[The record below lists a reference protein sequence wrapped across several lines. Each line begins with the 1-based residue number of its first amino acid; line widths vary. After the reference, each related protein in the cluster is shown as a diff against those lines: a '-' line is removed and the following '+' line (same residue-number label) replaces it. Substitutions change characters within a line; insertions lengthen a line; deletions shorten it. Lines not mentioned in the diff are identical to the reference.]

1 MSLPLQLGFPSSA
14 ITNGVLIHNTSFC
27 LFLINW
33 SNTFF
38 VGEST
43 MFIGCIPMQKKLA
56 YQTKCVFRL
65 SDSTLKVCPAPSSK
79 TAISLL
85 RTSLACKDSM
95 KNRLRI
101 APILLIFKYVKI
113 YSLLMNPPCT

>member
-27 LFLINW
+27 SFLINW

-43 MFIGCIPMQKKLA
+43 MFIGCIPMQKNWPI
-56 YQTKCVFRL
+56 QQSVFL
-65 SDSTLKVCPAPSSK
+65 DLLKA
-79 TAISLL
+79 
-85 RTSLACKDSM
+85 
-95 KNRLRI
+95 RLRFVQ
-101 APILLIFKYVKI
+101 LLLAK
-113 YSLLMNPPCT
+113 